1 MKPQPEMTSVKFP
14 RTRHSATSQRGAPSR
29 PEGFGRGVGGRVQPP
44 ALGAAWFSYKSLS
57 VGHMCNTLRTQ
68 PAADP
73 SRRGTLTWSARCTRR
88 ASRRPGLS
96 GRHVAFMPLHMYTVH
111 LADGSGRVIRRS
123 RANCS
128 QHAHLGRSHSH
139 LGRPIG
145 ARVPPRSA
153 WDAGEAPWWALAWT
167 LLHGM
172 RCGDSKRHPRWAR
185 RSARR

>member
-1 MKPQPEMTSVKFP
+1 MVSGE
-14 RTRHSATSQRGAPSR
+14 RGAPSR

-172 RCGDSKRHPRWAR
+172 RCGDSKRRPRWAR